1 GAEGVGGGLVVGGL
15 DWPAAFTSAPDG
27 RIFYGERYTGTIRIY
42 DPATGSNTPFF
53 TITNLETD
61 GERGLLGIALPP
73 NYATR
78 PFVYA
83 YATRNVNGTIENQII
98 RIRDAGGTGAN
109 ARVIFTEDIPPNPTH
124 KGGRILFGPDGKL
137 YVVIGEANAP
147 ANSQDLTNDAGKI
160 LRMTP
165 TGGVPAD
172 NPFPG
177 SLIWTYGHRNS
188 F

>member
-53 TITNLETD
+53 TITGLETD

-83 YATRNVNGTIENQII
+83 YATRNVNGMIENQII
-98 RIRDAGGTGAN
+98 RIRDTGGTGTS
-109 ARVIFTEDIPPNPTH
+109 ARVIFTEDVAANFIHN
-124 KGGRILFGPDGKL
+124 GGRILFGPDKML
-137 YVVIGEANAP
+137 YVVIGEASDP
-147 ANSQDLTNDAGKI
+147 SNSQNLTNDAGKI

-172 NPFPG
+172 NPFAG
-177 SLIWTYGHRNS
+177 
-188 F
+188 